1 MVLLTGR
8 TLLAG
13 IVAMAASATVLV
25 TSPASAATTSTGVRC
40 TIVGTSGGDVLRG
53 TSRRDVICGR
63 GGSDIIYAKGGDD
76 LVDAGS
82 GGDHVYASYGA
93 DRVLGGSGEDWIHG
107 GGGKDSLNGGTGQDN
122 IWGEDGGD
130 VISGGDHFDVISGG
144 AGADR
149 IYGGAGGDSINGG
162 TSGDAIS
169 GGSGADSV
177 SGGDG
182 NDSISGGDG
191 NDRLAGNAGDDQLHG
206 NNNLDTVSGGSG
218 QDRLWGDSGAD
229 TLNGGDGN
237 DKLSGGTGLDEVHG
251 NAGTNTCYYD
261 VYDYLYGCF
270 RDTKAPVIV
279 EASLSPTAVNS
290 DSGDTKVRVRIHVK
304 DDLRVSRVQG
314 WVSGLADD
322 NPAQLYTNFIP
333 MVSGGVRDGWWQGY
347 VTVPRWTPGGK
358 LSLEAIA
365 TDTSGRTTDKFDVA
379 SVQVTS
385 TNPDT
390 APPVVKLKSL
400 STTSVD
406 VRTGAKTIK
415 AVLTLTDRIGVT
427 KMNGLKSLSVCF
439 GRTMD
444 GDFICGADPVRTA
457 GTIYSGEWTV
467 SLTVPK
473 GTPTGVY
480 DLQITADDRILVSED
495 YYGPHLYQEWVDTY
509 PSSVQPEQ
517 ELSNATFKVT
527 GS

>member
-25 TSPASAATTSTGVRC
+25 ASPASAATTSTGVRC
-40 TIVGTSGGDVLRG
+40 TIVGTPGGDVLRG

-76 LVDAGS
+76 LIDAGS
-82 GGDHVYASYGA
+82 GGDHVYAGYGA

-107 GGGKDSLNGGTGQDN
+107 GGGRDSLSGGTGQDN
-122 IWGEDGGD
+122 IWGGSGGD
-130 VISGGDHFDVISGG
+130 VISGGGHHDVISGG
-144 AGADR
+144 AGPDR
-149 IYGGAGGDSINGG
+149 IYGGAAGDTIYGG
-162 TSGDAIS
+162 TGWDVIS
-169 GGSGADSV
+169 GGTGSDSV

-182 NDSISGGDG
+182 NDRLYGGDG
-191 NDRLAGNAGDDQLHG
+191 NDRLSGNHGDDQLHG
-206 NNNLDTVSGGSG
+206 NNHLDTVNGGPG
-218 QDRLWGDSGAD
+218 HDRLWGENGAD

-237 DKLSGGTGLDEVHG
+237 DKLSGGSGVDEVHG

-270 RDTKAPVIV
+270 RDRTAPVIAA
-279 EASLSPTAVNS
+279 ASLSPTAINS
-290 DSGDTKVRVRIHVK
+290 DSGDTKVRVRIRVK
-304 DDLRVSRVQG
+304 DDLGVSRVQG

-322 NPAQLYTNFIP
+322 NPAQLYTNFMP
-333 MVSGGVRDGWWQGY
+333 RVSGGVRDGWWQGY

-365 TDTSGRTTDKFDVA
+365 TDTSGRTTDKFNVA
-379 SVQVTS
+379 STQVTS

-400 STTSVD
+400 SATSVD
-406 VRTGAKTIK
+406 VRTGTKTIK
-415 AVLTLTDRIGVT
+415 AVLAVTDRIGVT
-427 KMNGLKSLSVCF
+427 KMNGLKSLTVCF

-444 GDFICGADPVRTA
+444 GDFICGSDPVRTA

-480 DLQITADDRILVSED
+480 DLQVDANDRISVSEE

-509 PSSVQPEQ
+509 PSSMRPEQ
-517 ELSNATFKVT
+517 QLPNATFKVT

>member
-25 TSPASAATTSTGVRC
+25 ASPASAATTSTGVRC
-40 TIVGTSGGDVLRG
+40 TIVGTAGGDVLRG

-63 GGSDIIYAKGGDD
+63 GGGDIIYAKGGDD

-82 GGDHVYASYGA
+82 GGDHIYASYGA
-93 DRVLGGSGEDWIHG
+93 DRVLAGSGEDWIHG
-107 GGGKDSLNGGTGQDN
+107 EGGPDSLNGGTGQDN

-149 IYGGAGGDSINGG
+149 IYGGAAGDSISGG
-162 TSGDAIS
+162 TNGDFIS
-169 GGSGADSV
+169 GGTGSDSV

-182 NDSISGGDG
+182 NDTLYGGDG
-191 NDRLAGNAGDDQLHG
+191 NDSLSGNYGDDQLHG
-206 NNNLDTVSGGSG
+206 NNHLDTVNGGPG
-218 QDRLWGDSGAD
+218 QDRLWGESGAD

-237 DKLSGGTGLDEVHG
+237 DKLSGGTGLDDVHG

-261 VYDYLYGCF
+261 IYDYLYGCF
-270 RDTKAPVIV
+270 RDTKAPAIV
-279 EASLSPTAVNS
+279 EASLSPTTVNS

-304 DDLRVSRVQG
+304 DDLGVSRVQG
-314 WVSGLADD
+314 WVSGLADN
-322 NPAQLYTNFIP
+322 NPAQLYTHFIP

-365 TDTSGRTTDKFDVA
+365 TDTAGRTTDKFDVA
-379 SVQVTS
+379 STRVNS

-400 STTSVD
+400 SATSVD
-406 VRTGAKTIK
+406 VRTGAKTVK
-415 AVLTLTDRIGVT
+415 AVLTVTDRIGVT
-427 KMNGLKSLSVCF
+427 KMNGLNTLTVCF
-439 GRTMD
+439 GRTME
-444 GDFICGADPVRTA
+444 GDFICGSDPVRTA

-480 DLQITADDRILVSED
+480 DLQIDAEDRILVGEK

-509 PSSVQPEQ
+509 PSSVRPEQ
-517 ELSNATFKVT
+517 ELPNATFKVT